1 MLSPLFDIGV
11 CIKAHPLLW
20 NSPVRYQKHIVVIGS
35 FHAVCAYIKMV
46 GKKMQGTGLG
56 DILIEAGLISS
67 GSLHG
72 VLMGKQYN
80 RAIRCHKTMLEALER
95 LLLMEFLISSNRSSL
110 KERLENEQVDIM
122 QEPLE
127 NPSRTSLNVSRM
139 DETLMSLVQEYADF
153 KENIREGEMGKT
165 ARLWMSYMDHIWL
178 ILKLIQAVKVNDL
191 SLYCE
196 CLYKM
201 CDLFLSFDGHNY
213 ARYLTFFAVFLAN
226 VEETHP
232 GATRLLENGAFSVA
246 RSFIPGNRCA
256 VDKTMEETFIKHSKC
271 RGGSGGAGAGLSGLV
286 NNPDA
291 FGCLH
296 LGQWPVTYL
305 MTLSDWTM
313 SCQPWPPHARYGQW
327 ARYK

>member
-1 MLSPLFDIGV
+1 
-11 CIKAHPLLW
+11 
-20 NSPVRYQKHIVVIGS
+20 
-35 FHAVCAYIKMV
+35 
-46 GKKMQGTGLG
+46 
-56 DILIEAGLISS
+56 
-67 GSLHG
+67 
-72 VLMGKQYN
+72 MGKQYN

-110 KERLENEQVDIM
+110 MERLENEQVDIM

-201 CDLFLSFDGHNY
+201 CDWFLSFDGHNY
-213 ARYLTFFAVFLAN
+213 ARYLTFFAVFQAN

-246 RSFIPGNRCA
+246 RSFIPGNRRA

-313 SCQPWPPHARYGQW
+313 SCQPWPPRARYGQW